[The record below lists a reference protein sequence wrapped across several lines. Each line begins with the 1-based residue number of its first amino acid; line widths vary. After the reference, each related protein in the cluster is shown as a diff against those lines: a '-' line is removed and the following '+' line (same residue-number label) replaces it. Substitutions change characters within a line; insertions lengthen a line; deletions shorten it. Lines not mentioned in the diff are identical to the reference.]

1 MNNLE
6 SHYEGCELNINYP
19 VTGHKTDDRF
29 TNAINNIQKFI
40 DYLCTYLFIL
50 YVSNI
55 FAANAVKSTT
65 DSIWT
70 NLSNKSI
77 SNMLAEVSE

>member
-29 TNAINNIQKFI
+29 TNAVTDIQKFI
-40 DYLCTYLFIL
+40 D
-50 YVSNI
+50 
-55 FAANAVKSTT
+55 
-65 DSIWT
+65 
-70 NLSNKSI
+70 
-77 SNMLAEVSE
+77 